1 MELIARLA
9 EHPNIRGLK
18 DSVTEVAHTRRV
30 ILEVGTKHPDFAV
43 FSGFDEHV
51 LNNLALGGAG
61 GIPGTANFAPQFICG
76 LYKAFR
82 EGDFVRAHELHRV
95 VAALSNVYAIETP
108 YFGTLKEAARLCGL
122 PDLPTHVLRPSQPL
136 SEQGKAKLRAL
147 LESCG
152 LL

>member
-1 MELIARLA
+1 M
-9 EHPNIRGLK
+9 
-18 DSVTEVAHTRRV
+18 
-30 ILEVGTKHPDFAV
+30 
-43 FSGFDEHV
+43 
-51 LNNLALGGAG
+51 
-61 GIPGTANFAPQFICG
+61 
-76 LYKAFR
+76 YKAFR
-82 EGDFVRAHELHRV
+82 EGDFARAHELHRV